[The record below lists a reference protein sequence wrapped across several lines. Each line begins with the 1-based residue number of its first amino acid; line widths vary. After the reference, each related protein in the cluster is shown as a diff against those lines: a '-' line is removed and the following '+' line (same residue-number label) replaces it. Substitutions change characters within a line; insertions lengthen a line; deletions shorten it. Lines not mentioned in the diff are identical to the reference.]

1 MTLTQN
7 PPSLINEE
15 RIDALY
21 AELRPIFDDNALDQA
36 TFNKYADAILEAANG
51 DGDELEPLLV
61 YADWDWK
68 MAWLNR
74 PRI

>member
-21 AELRPIFDDNALDQA
+21 TELRPVLDKDKLDQA
-36 TFNKYADAILEAANG
+36 TFNKYADAIFEAANG
-51 DGDELEPLLV
+51 DGDELEPLF
-61 YADWDWK
+61 AHAKRPWK
-68 MAWLNR
+68 DAWLNR
-74 PRI
+74 P